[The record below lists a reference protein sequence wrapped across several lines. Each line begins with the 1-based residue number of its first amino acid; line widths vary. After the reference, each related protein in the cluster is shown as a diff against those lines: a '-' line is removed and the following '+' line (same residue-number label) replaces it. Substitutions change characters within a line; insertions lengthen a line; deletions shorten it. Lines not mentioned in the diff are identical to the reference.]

1 MNIFIFIKIVITAT
15 LGMLVFSYTAEAQ
28 DNTGILAGKVTD
40 SSTNFNMAGVS
51 ITVKGSSTGVASIN
65 NGTYILKLA
74 PGRYIIIYSY
84 NGYTTRE
91 ISEIDIKSGQTTFMD
106 IFLSPSSK
114 LLTGV
119 VISASAR
126 REAQATLYN
135 RQRLSSAVSDGI
147 SQEMISRTPDN
158 NAGQILKRVTGVSVQ
173 NDKFVVVRGLSAQ
186 YNQTM
191 LNGVAMTSTETNQN
205 AFSFDLI
212 PAAAIDNIVVN
223 KTATPDMPGNFAG
236 GVVQINTKDFPTKD
250 FFSVTLQ
257 TGFSDQTHGKDFYS
271 DKRTGA
277 QWLGFGG
284 KSQNL
289 PASFPKSGDR
299 INLTRLNMSEITRQL
314 QLLENNLAPI
324 NHGPSGHDLGDLNE
338 NIQLGYGKTIKIKES
353 NQLGV
358 VVAITQ
364 RKSEL
369 IQKETIIRTPIGF
382 GLGNTPQF
390 LNFSEN
396 TRYLYSSEFAGVL
409 NFAYSFGA
417 NKLTLKSLYTNV
429 FRKNFIKRDS
439 VFNPAIFDFPELGI
453 SGFAYR
459 TEQRGLINSILAGEH
474 KTGRN
479 KETQL
484 DWNINVSTNN
494 INLPDTRNFLLS
506 INEKGNYSFI
516 NRGIG
521 LEQSLA
527 TSSRVWTESR
537 DLITGGAFN
546 LSSVFNL
553 FNVKQVVK
561 GGILFQTRRRVS
573 TGTGLVLDGIINFPL
588 DSILAPSAYLRGVT
602 IGNVGNALES
612 SGNYNANTSLQAVYE
627 SIENRIGK
635 YTRVIWGVRFENYKQ
650 SVNVFNLSFDPNFI
664 TPEYVPG
671 VFASRTAL
679 DFLPSVNII
688 YSPLNTINFRGA
700 FSQTVIRPDLQDIA
714 QYTRYDFQTFQ
725 LTGGNVNIKST
736 NISNY
741 DLKFEWFPSA
751 GEIFSLG
758 AFYKE
763 MENPIEYAQTTQ
775 ENVLAGN
782 IAINSGNAVVRGLEA
797 EFRKRLNF
805 ISFAKWME
813 NVTLFGN
820 AALIRSRVAAT
831 AVDAPFVDFSPEHR
845 LSGQPD
851 YILNGGISIAA
862 FKKSFEATL
871 SFNRT
876 GDYVDDLGS
885 SNFVP
890 DPWRGKPLL
899 NVPNFVIQGRDVVDL
914 SVRQSLLKGKG
925 LFKFNVS
932 NLLSKPLIIYQNF
945 DGNDQLDNP
954 FETSYNPVS
963 SQFLV
968 VSGDDNIAST
978 TNGQRTF
985 SLSFTYVF

>member
-1 MNIFIFIKIVITAT
+1 
-15 LGMLVFSYTAEAQ
+15 
-28 DNTGILAGKVTD
+28 
-40 SSTNFNMAGVS
+40 
-51 ITVKGSSTGVASIN
+51 
-65 NGTYILKLA
+65 
-74 PGRYIIIYSY
+74 
-84 NGYTTRE
+84 
-91 ISEIDIKSGQTTFMD
+91 
-106 IFLSPSSK
+106 
-114 LLTGV
+114 
-119 VISASAR
+119 
-126 REAQATLYN
+126 
-135 RQRLSSAVSDGI
+135 
-147 SQEMISRTPDN
+147 
-158 NAGQILKRVTGVSVQ
+158 
-173 NDKFVVVRGLSAQ
+173 
-186 YNQTM
+186 
-191 LNGVAMTSTETNQN
+191 
-205 AFSFDLI
+205 I
-212 PAAAIDNIVVN
+212 P
-223 KTATPDMPGNFAG
+223 
-236 GVVQINTKDFPTKD
+236 
-250 FFSVTLQ
+250 
-257 TGFSDQTHGKDFYS
+257 
-271 DKRTGA
+271 
-277 QWLGFGG
+277 
-284 KSQNL
+284 
-289 PASFPKSGDR
+289 
-299 INLTRLNMSEITRQL
+299 E
-314 QLLENNLAPI
+314 
-324 NHGPSGHDLGDLNE
+324 
-338 NIQLGYGKTIKIKES
+338 
-353 NQLGV
+353 
-358 VVAITQ
+358 
-364 RKSEL
+364 
-369 IQKETIIRTPIGF
+369 
-382 GLGNTPQF
+382 F

-417 NKLTLKSLYTNV
+417 NKLTLKSLYTTV

-439 VFNPAIFDFPELGI
+439 VFNPAVFDFPELGI

-527 TSSRVWTESR
+527 TSSRVWNKSK

-573 TGTGLVLDGIINFPL
+573 TGTGLVLEGINNFPL

-602 IGNVGNALES
+602 IGSVGNALES

-635 YTRVIWGVRFENYKQ
+635 YTRVIWGVRFENYQQ

-751 GEIFSLG
+751 GEIFSLS

-775 ENVLAGN
+775 ENVLVGN
-782 IAINSGNAVVRGLEA
+782 IAINSGNTVVKGVEA

-831 AVDAPFVDFSPEHR
+831 AVDAPFVSFSPEHR

-876 GDYVDDLGS
+876 GDYVDDLGGS
-885 SNFVP
+885 IFVP
-890 DPWRGKPLL
+890 
-899 NVPNFVIQGRDVVDL
+899 
-914 SVRQSLLKGKG
+914 
-925 LFKFNVS
+925 
-932 NLLSKPLIIYQNF
+932 
-945 DGNDQLDNP
+945 
-954 FETSYNPVS
+954 
-963 SQFLV
+963 
-968 VSGDDNIAST
+968 
-978 TNGQRTF
+978 
-985 SLSFTYVF
+985 